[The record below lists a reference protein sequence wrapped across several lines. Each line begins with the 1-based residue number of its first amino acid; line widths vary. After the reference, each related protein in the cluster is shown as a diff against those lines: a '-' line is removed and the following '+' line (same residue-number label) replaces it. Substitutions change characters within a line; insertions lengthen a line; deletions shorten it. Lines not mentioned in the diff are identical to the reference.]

1 MAVTGP
7 ASLATGRG
15 RILLALLCAVAFLD
29 FVDAS
34 IVNVALPAMR
44 AALHFSVSGL
54 QWVPGGYLLTY
65 GGLMLAGGRA
75 ADLLGRRRV
84 LVAGTVL
91 FGAASVAGGLAPSAG
106 VMIAARLAQGA
117 GAALMLPATLAI
129 LTTTFHG
136 TDRHKA
142 LGVWGGVAGLASAA
156 GVLLG
161 GVLTDGPGWRWVLL
175 VNPLACVVVLGAVFA
190 LIGGDRPA
198 GRPAGFD
205 LPGAALVTAGMLL
218 LVYSLVEAPGAGWG
232 AGRTIGGLAG
242 ALVLLALFV
251 VNERQRRD
259 PLLPLSLL
267 RIPGLAAADVTQLI
281 AMAGFTA
288 MFFFLS
294 LYMET
299 VLHYSALQTGA
310 AYLPLCAGVGIAS
323 GAAGKLMAR
332 VGSRALIIAGLL
344 IAAAGLGLL
353 ARLPVGGSYLA
364 DLLPGL
370 VVASLGLGSVFV
382 GVTTAASAG
391 VAPGL
396 AGRAAALISASQQLG
411 AALGLAVFTALA
423 TARTHGLLAAGHSPM
438 TAQAAGFQR
447 ALLGAAV
454 FLVAA
459 AAVGVRAS
467 NIRDEPARGPV
478 PAGGGP
484 AGAALPGAEPA
495 GGPAAAGDEPASFP
509 AGAEHPAGVP
519 AGPEAAA
526 R

>member
-1 MAVTGP
+1 MTGRSRVLNRSGEMSRPP
-7 ASLATGRG
+7 ASLATRRG
-15 RILLALLCAVAFLD
+15 KILLALLCAVAFLD
-29 FVDAS
+29 FIDAS

-44 AALHFSVSGL
+44 ADLGFSEAGL

-91 FGAASVAGGLAPSAG
+91 FGLASVTGGLAPSAG
-106 VMIAARLAQGA
+106 VLIGARLAQGA
-117 GAALMLPATLAI
+117 GAALMLPATLSI
-129 LTTTFHG
+129 LTTTFSG

-142 LGVWGGVAGLASAA
+142 LGVWGGVAGAASAA

-175 VNPLACVVVLGAVFA
+175 VNPPACLLVLAAVFM
-190 LIGGDRPA
+190 LIAADGRA
-198 GRPAGFD
+198 GRARGFD

-218 LVYSLVEAPGAGWG
+218 LVYTLVEAPGAGWG

-242 ALVLLALFV
+242 ALALLALFV
-251 VNERQRRD
+251 ANERRRPD

-267 RIPGLAAADVTQLI
+267 RVPGLAAADVTQLI

-299 VLHYSALQTGA
+299 VLRYSALQTGA
-310 AYLPLCAGVGIAS
+310 AYLPLCVGVGIAA
-323 GAAGKLMAR
+323 GIAGKLVSRA
-332 VGSRALIIAGLL
+332 GTRALIIAGLL
-344 IAAAGLGLL
+344 IAAAGLALL
-353 ARLPVGGSYLA
+353 SRLPVGGSYLA

-370 VVASLGLGSVFV
+370 VVASLGLGTVFV
-382 GVTTAASAG
+382 AVTTAANAG
-391 VAPGL
+391 VPAGQ

-411 AALGLAVFTALA
+411 AALGLAVLTALA
-423 TARTHGLLAAGHSPM
+423 TGRTSGLLAGGHAPAAAL
-438 TAQAAGFQR
+438 TAGFQR

-454 FLVAA
+454 ALLA
-459 AAVGVRAS
+459 AAVVALRAA
-467 NIRDEPARGPV
+467 NTRDV
-478 PAGGGP
+478 PAAEPGP
-484 AGAALPGAEPA
+484 APDNAPAEPA
-495 GGPAAAGDEPASFP
+495 T
-509 AGAEHPAGVP
+509 
-519 AGPEAAA
+519 